1 MTPLLFVGM
10 IGALVALTLYFF
22 ATKAPILPPL
32 ISEHGQLIDDQIY
45 LTLII
50 TGAIFTIAQLG
61 LAFLAYKYR
70 HREGAKAE
78 YLLGSHKLEYTWSA
92 ATLVLFVGLNLMGQ
106 KVWAEMHLNE
116 HPKPAIEVE
125 VTGLQFKWYIRY
137 PGKDGV
143 FGRRDVNLIN
153 DAEGNFLGLDKTD
166 PKGADDIVMGSLTVP
181 VGVPVVMKIG
191 SRDVIHNFGVRELR
205 VKQDAVPGL
214 AVYIPFKA
222 TQTGSYEVACMELCG
237 YGHYQ
242 MRSQLNVV
250 TMAEYTK
257 FLADNAP

>member
-50 TGAIFTIAQLG
+50 TGAIFAIAQLG
-61 LAFLAYKYR
+61 LAFLVYKYR
-70 HREGAKAE
+70 HREGAKAT

-143 FGRRDVNLIN
+143 FGRRDVN
-153 DAEGNFLGLDKTD
+153 DQ
-166 PKGADDIVMGSLTVP
+166 
-181 VGVPVVMKIG
+181 
-191 SRDVIHNFGVRELR
+191 RRRRELPGSG
-205 VKQDAVPGL
+205 QD
-214 AVYIPFKA
+214 
-222 TQTGSYEVACMELCG
+222 
-237 YGHYQ
+237 
-242 MRSQLNVV
+242 RSQGRGRHRDG
-250 TMAEYTK
+250 
-257 FLADNAP
+257 FADRASRGAGGDEDRQPRRDPQLRRPRTAGQAGRGARFGGLHSFQGHADGLVRSRVHGAVRIRALPDAQPVECRHDGGVHEVSRG